1 MCFHWSASDGAT
13 VGADAPVLPHFLQVD
28 NWCGTKPLSHFLC
41 PSIPQ
46 ALMNTSP
53 GSRWRTI
60 GGTCGLPSFGRKTS
74 TAAFL
79 ARPRGKTAA
88 ASAQVQH
95 SQHHPEPAGVY
106 HSNGSL
112 TLLTSW
118 REVDLFLRISSSAG
132 RTALVANTT
141 AGQLETFIIRVLRI
155 HSLRHAVVADTCSSR
170 LGPPPPEPSP
180 RAEITGG
187 ARSSSA
193 VAVMAGSFRTVM
205 MHAVIT

>member
-1 MCFHWSASDGAT
+1 
-13 VGADAPVLPHFLQVD
+13 
-28 NWCGTKPLSHFLC
+28 
-41 PSIPQ
+41 
-46 ALMNTSP
+46 MNTSP

-74 TAAFL
+74 TAAFS

-95 SQHHPEPAGVY
+95 SQPHPAPAGVY

-132 RTALVANTT
+132 RTALVANTS
-141 AGQLETFIIRVLRI
+141 GLRI